1 MESQTLAGEEG
12 ALIAIQT
19 ATVHAAEHPQSTF
32 DVQLPVRSH
41 RDRRELVELRALS
54 TFELDRLPGDS
65 PWMLYA
71 EALHDGG
78 RLKVNGTVVADL
90 PTTDAETTVR
100 QLSPSR
106 FEVP

>member
-1 MESQTLAGEEG
+1 MRRGSAGCFERGLTVRTLWTYGRLLTAFALVLLVLVGTRLMESQTLAGEEG

-65 PWMLYA
+65 PWML
-71 EALHDGG
+71 
-78 RLKVNGTVVADL
+78 
-90 PTTDAETTVR
+90 
-100 QLSPSR
+100 
-106 FEVP
+106 